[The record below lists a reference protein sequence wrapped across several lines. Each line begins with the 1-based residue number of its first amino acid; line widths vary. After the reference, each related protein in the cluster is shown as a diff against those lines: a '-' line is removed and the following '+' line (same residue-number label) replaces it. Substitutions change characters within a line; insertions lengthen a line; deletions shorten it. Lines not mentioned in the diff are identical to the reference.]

1 MVEVALELKGLLERI
16 EKAWTGAKTNKT
28 TAGELLKY
36 AKVVETTFRSGKYDS
51 YGRMVKEAVQ
61 KTCTVVEEVTQRG
74 KATGMWNAEEDKRRL
89 EDCASQLN
97 KALIFMNNELG
108 TEMLRVFE

>member
-1 MVEVALELKGLLERI
+1 MVEVALELKGLLQRI

-36 AKVVETTFRSGKYDS
+36 AKVVETTFRSGKYDR
-51 YGRMVKEAVQ
+51 YGRTVKEAVQ

-74 KATGMWNAEEDKRRL
+74 KAKGMWNAEEDKLRL
-89 EDCASQLN
+89 EDCASQLS

-108 TEMLRVFE
+108 TEMLR